1 MQTWPHRAHGALQQ
15 LADNLWL
22 VEGPMPLTWIR
33 RTMTVARDEHG
44 RLLLHSAIAMGAPH
58 MAALEALGTPTWLVV
73 PNGYHRL
80 DAPAYKGRYPALQVI
95 TPVGAAARVR
105 QVVPVDADYTRDLGS
120 SWLRMEQAPWQ
131 AAAEGVI
138 HVRSSD
144 GVTLVFNDLV
154 WTPSERGWAAR
165 VQRALGQKPQ
175 VPVVS
180 RLMHAPRGPA
190 LREWLSRLAHTPDL
204 TRVIPGHGAPIVRDA
219 RQELLRIAVSLA

>member
-1 MQTWPHRAHGALQQ
+1 MTTWPRRPHGALQQ

-22 VEGPMPLTWIR
+22 VDGPMPLSWIR

-44 RLLLHSAIAMGAPH
+44 RLLLHSAIAMDAPR

-80 DAPAYKGRYPALQVI
+80 DAPAYKRRYSSIQVI
-95 TPVGAAARVR
+95 APVGAAARVR
-105 QVVPVDADYTRDLGS
+105 QVVAVDADYMQDLGS
-120 SWLRMEQAPWQ
+120 TVLRLEHAPWQ
-131 AAAEGVI
+131 AAAEGVM

-154 WTPSERGWAAR
+154 WTPPVHGWAAR
-165 VQRALGQKPQ
+165 VHRALGQKPQ

-219 RQELLRIAVSLA
+219 RQVLLRIAVSQV